1 MRMRK
6 YFIALLAGVLLAAC
20 SGKAPEKGALILGKA
35 TGFTTQDTVV
45 ASLFKVSDGNGK
57 SVARDTLQDGRFSF
71 RLDSLDVE
79 SDHYTILFRRLK
91 GGRMIPMTSASGPEI
106 YLEPGALV
114 RIKSEGR
121 YYLNAR
127 IDSPVRDQKLRER
140 FMRKVSRE
148 DLKTLRDI
156 IADQQQ
162 FLDETEERN
171 DWTREQVDSLRAVDK
186 EYKDAAHA
194 ITNRILKQEL
204 ELLQTEEIGA
214 YALGELWTLAA
225 HSSFNGI
232 KEYREPI
239 LRAYERLSDEQK
251 VTRRGME
258 ILNFLNPVE
267 KTKVGSPAPD
277 DALVDPQGKTVR
289 ISDFRGK
296 WVLLD
301 FWGKNCKNCSR
312 AIPELGAVSRDFRET
327 LAVVSISVDRE
338 SVWKRASAEHG
349 IFWNDWNDPKGTSGS
364 IRSYGA
370 NGLPTFVLISP
381 EGIIERILVGYQEGV
396 LRSAAALS
404 EQ

>member
-1 MRMRK
+1 
-6 YFIALLAGVLLAAC
+6 
-20 SGKAPEKGALILGKA
+20 
-35 TGFTTQDTVV
+35 
-45 ASLFKVSDGNGK
+45 
-57 SVARDTLQDGRFSF
+57 
-71 RLDSLDVE
+71 
-79 SDHYTILFRRLK
+79 
-91 GGRMIPMTSASGPEI
+91 MIPMTSASGPEI

-148 DLKTLRDI
+148 DLKALRDI

-194 ITNRILKQEL
+194 ITDRILKQEL

-225 HSSFNGI
+225 LSSFNGI
-232 KEYREPI
+232 KEYREPV

-364 IRSYGA
+364 IRTYGA

-404 EQ
+404 AQ